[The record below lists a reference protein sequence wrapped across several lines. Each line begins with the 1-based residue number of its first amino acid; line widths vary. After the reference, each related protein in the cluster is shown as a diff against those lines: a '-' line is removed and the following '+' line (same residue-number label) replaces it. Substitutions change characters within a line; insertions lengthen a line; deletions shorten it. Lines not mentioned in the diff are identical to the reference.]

1 MLIIADVEAATNAL
15 NASREKRVSSYSRIT
30 VILFGNAPH
39 SFCLRFFNTSAR
51 KRCWKEVLGRGAGKR
66 CWEEVLGRGAGNRC
80 WEEVMGRGAGMRC
93 WEEVLGRGARKR
105 CWEEV
110 LGRGAGKMCR
120 K

>member
-30 VILFGNAPH
+30 VILFGNVSH

-66 CWEEVLGRGAGNRC
+66 CWEEVLGRSAGKKC
-80 WEEVMGRGAGMRC
+80 WEEVT
-93 WEEVLGRGARKR
+93 
-105 CWEEV
+105 
-110 LGRGAGKMCR
+110 
-120 K
+120 